1 MDRLSG
7 PKPTIL
13 HVDMDAFY
21 ASIELR
27 DRPELAGRPV
37 AVGGRADKRGVI
49 AAASYAAR
57 EFGVHSAMP
66 TAQALRLCPELVLLP
81 ADFDKYTG
89 ASHQI
94 MDIFRRYTPLV
105 EPLSLDEAFLDVA
118 GCERLFGDAEAIGR
132 AIKTDIL
139 KETGL
144 VASIGI
150 APSKFLAKLASG
162 LDKPDGFRVI
172 QPEEIRSVLDPLAV
186 SAIFGVGERTA
197 KRLESLGVTTVAQLA
212 SRPRAEVMRE
222 FGASGAWIHDLA
234 HGIDPRRVNP
244 RREEKSHG
252 LERTFEHD
260 ISDREELRLLLYEFC
275 EEVSHELRHRG
286 LRGRTVTLK
295 ARYWNFKTVTRS
307 RSLDLPVNIGKRIYA
322 TARELLDKLPDGPL
336 RLLGVQLSNLSD
348 VRAPVQAG
356 LFAELEPARGE
367 ESERKLERATQ
378 ALDRLRTRFGAGTV
392 TPGSLLARASLRVR
406 AREGEP
412 PEEG

>member
-252 LERTFEHD
+252 LERTFERD

-356 LFAELEPARGE
+356 LFGELEPAPGA

>member
-1 MDRLSG
+1 MTE
-7 PKPTIL
+7 KPTIL

-21 ASIELR
+21 ASVEQR

-37 AVGGRADKRGVI
+37 AVGGRADQRGVI

-57 EFGVHSAMP
+57 AFGVHSAMP
-66 TAQALRLCPELVLLP
+66 TAQAQRLCPELVLLP
-81 ADFDKYTG
+81 ADFDTYTRV
-89 ASHQI
+89 SQEI
-94 MDIFRRYTPLV
+94 MAIFQRYTPLV

-118 GCERLFGDAEAIGR
+118 GCERLFGDAVAIGR
-132 AIKTDIL
+132 AIKADIL

-144 VASIGI
+144 VASIGV

-172 QPEEIRSVLDPLAV
+172 QPEEVRAVLDPLPV

-197 KRLESLGVTTVAQLA
+197 KRLEALGVTTVSQLA
-212 SRPRAEVMRE
+212 SRSRDEVMRE

-252 LERTFEHD
+252 LERTFEKD
-260 ISDREELRLLLYEFC
+260 IADREELRLLLYEFC

-295 ARYWNFKTVTRS
+295 ARYADFRTITRS
-307 RSLDLPVNIGKRIYA
+307 RTVELPVNNGKRLYA
-322 TARELLDKLPDGPL
+322 TARELLERIPPGPL
-336 RLLGVQLSNLSD
+336 RLLGVQVSNLSD

-356 LFAELEPARGE
+356 LFGGLEP
-367 ESERKLERATQ
+367 SERERADARQERAT
-378 ALDRLRTRFGAGTV
+378 AATDKLRARFGAGTV
-392 TPGSLLARASLRVR
+392 VPGSLLSRASLRVR
-406 AREGEP
+406 AREGER
-412 PEEG
+412 ER

>member
-1 MDRLSG
+1 MARLSG

-21 ASIELR
+21 ASVELR

-57 EFGVHSAMP
+57 EYGVRSAMP

-81 ADFDKYTG
+81 ADFDKYT
-89 ASHQI
+89 AVSQQV
-94 MDIFRRYTPLV
+94 MDVFRRYTPLV

-118 GCERLFGDAEAIGR
+118 GCERLFGDAVAIGR

-172 QPEEIRSVLDPLAV
+172 QPEEVRSVLDPLPV

-197 KRLESLGVTTVAQLA
+197 KRLEALGVTTVSQLA
-212 SRPRAEVMRE
+212 SRARDEVMRE

-252 LERTFEHD
+252 LERTFERD
-260 ISDREELRLLLYEFC
+260 IADREELRLLLYEFC

-286 LRGRTVTLK
+286 LRGRTITLK

-307 RSLDLPVNIGKRIYA
+307 RSLDLPVNLGKRIYA

-336 RLLGVQLSNLSD
+336 RLLGVQLSHLSD

-356 LFAELEPARGE
+356 LFEELEPAPGE
-367 ESERKLERATQ
+367 ESERKLERATE
-378 ALDRLRTRFGAGTV
+378 ALDKLRTRFGAGTV

-406 AREGEP
+406 AREGETS
-412 PEEG
+412 GR